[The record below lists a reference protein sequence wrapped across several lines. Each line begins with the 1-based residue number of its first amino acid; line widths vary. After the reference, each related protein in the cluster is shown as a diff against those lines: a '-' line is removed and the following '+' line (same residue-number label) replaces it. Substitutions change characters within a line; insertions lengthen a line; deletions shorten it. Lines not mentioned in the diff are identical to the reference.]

1 MMKLMLIPESLEMA
15 REAVAAGVD
24 RVFVDLE
31 RAGKRER
38 QGGGTW
44 ISTHEI
50 DDISAYRDAA
60 GDAELLVRL
69 DPVPALASG
78 TVERVLAAGADV
90 IMLPM
95 ITEVSEVEMLS
106 AEIGARAGL
115 APLIE
120 TVASAGE
127 LDRICR
133 INGVSEIFVGL
144 NDLHRERG
152 DQFMFEPLADGTVD
166 SLCAITRAN
175 GLPFGFGGMARIG
188 RGDLPAEWI
197 LGEHLRMG
205 SSAVILSRK
214 FKSSAG
220 PDFIWSGEISRIR
233 EAEAALALRSDAEVE
248 RDRRRTATRIEE
260 IAESLGVPG

>member
-1 MMKLMLIPESLEMA
+1 MKLMLIPESLEMA

-24 RVFVDLE
+24 RIFVDLE

-44 ISTHEI
+44 ISTHDI
-50 DDISAYRDAA
+50 DDIAAYRDAA
-60 GDAELLVRL
+60 GDSELLVRL
-69 DPVPALASG
+69 DPMPSVEDG
-78 TVERVLAAGADV
+78 VVERVLAAGADV

-95 ITEVSEVEMLS
+95 ISAVSEVEMLS
-106 AEIGARAGL
+106 AEIGVRAGL

-120 TVASAGE
+120 TLESAGE

-144 NDLHRERG
+144 NDLHRQRG

-166 SLCAITRAN
+166 SLCRITRAN

-205 SSAVILSRK
+205 SSSVILSRK
-214 FKSSAG
+214 FKASAG
-220 PDFIWSGEISRIR
+220 PEFSWPDEIARIR
-233 EAEAALALRSDAEVE
+233 EAEAALTRRSEAEMD
-248 RDRRRTATRIEE
+248 RDRRRTTTRIEE